1 MNLVL
6 VSWGRF
12 KYPLARPCQ
21 IPKMSDT
28 YMYPKVSTS
37 QIILYF
43 EASKTHNLQIAIL
56 QIDVA
61 SPMMPICPARPTA
74 GRSWGSS
81 NSTWQSFQ
89 GKAWKKKKN
98 EKDVDY
104 TYMHMYDQCWIIFFR
119 FTAQERAIP
128 QTMCRPST
136 WHSSAQLWEAKR
148 NSNNNYNEEKC
159 NNEKRKDLYDA
170 RWRTGNKLKGLIDAN
185 FKRTSEKKEVSQPKR
200 GLLAKTAKMKNKHLQ
215 IQTKIT
221 LCMTAY
227 LRPSFF
233 GAGPVALTSG
243 NFQPVRKWSNET
255 FHNLT
260 KGWNRWNCW
269 NRIWAS
275 KDHRNAAAFEGK
287 RRGRHW
293 KCLVGSW
300 VSVES
305 LRASRSIRLLI
316 EMALI
321 LTLNWQTWACHRF
334 SSKSST

>member
-1 MNLVL
+1 ML
-6 VSWGRF
+6 
-12 KYPLARPCQ
+12 
-21 IPKMSDT
+21 
-28 YMYPKVSTS
+28 
-37 QIILYF
+37 II
-43 EASKTHNLQIAIL
+43 HNH
-56 QIDVA
+56 
-61 SPMMPICPARPTA
+61 
-74 GRSWGSS
+74 
-81 NSTWQSFQ
+81 
-89 GKAWKKKKN
+89 
-98 EKDVDY
+98 
-104 TYMHMYDQCWIIFFR
+104 MHMYDQCWIIFFR

-128 QTMCRPST
+128 QTMCKPWT

-185 FKRTSEKKEVSQPKR
+185 FKRTSEKKEVSQPER
-200 GLLAKTAKMKNKHLQ
+200 GLLAKTAKMRNKHLQ

-233 GAGPVALTSG
+233 GAGPVAPTSG

-321 LTLNWQTWACHRF
+321 LTLNWQTRACHRF